1 MRSSFTKVKPK
12 DKASS
17 NRHSTK
23 VVTRLRLWYGLVNFT
38 ASDIS
43 AIEPLPGT
51 RVLITQ
57 PRKAGSREPDYAS
70 TYKLENNLAPARTT
84 GVEYRG
90 ALMEKKDTRDSYRTP
105 EDRCGIG
112 RARL

>member
-17 NRHSTK
+17 NCHSTK
-23 VVTRLRLWYGLVNFT
+23 VVTRLRLWFGLVIFT
-38 ASDIS
+38 ASDIV

-70 TYKLENNLAPARTT
+70 TYMLDHNLAPARTT
-84 GVEYRG
+84 GWNTE
-90 ALMEKKDTRDSYRTP
+90 TP
-105 EDRCGIG
+105 
-112 RARL
+112 